1 MKVPVVL
8 KVLAHLAAIF
18 GLFLAFTFAMFLGLQ
33 VSTLYGNLGLL
44 TVGILTLAYIYF
56 GFVRKRLPKRTAR
69 GQASRK

>member
-8 KVLAHLAAIF
+8 KVLAHLGAIL
-18 GLFLAFTFAMFLGLQ
+18 GLFVALAFAMSLGLQ

-69 GQASRK
+69 GQAPRK